1 MRPPDTPVRTV
12 VLATIAALLAIVWL
26 ARSFEIE
33 TSELTG
39 FFLMSLALVAG
50 IAVLAAVCVVI
61 AKIVRPRRTQNRSMK
76 KRSIRGA

>member
-1 MRPPDTPVRTV
+1 M
-12 VLATIAALLAIVWL
+12 LATIAALLAVVWL